1 MNHVTKHQVVFSQKL
16 RTLQK
21 EILMREIII
30 MGFAQHTF
38 FPQNFLNSLFIVTLL
53 SLDLSIYNICAS
65 SNADPSQMP
74 V

>member
-30 MGFAQHTF
+30 MWFAQNTF

-53 SLDLSIYNICAS
+53 SLDLY
-65 SNADPSQMP
+65 M
-74 V
+74 

>member
-1 MNHVTKHQVVFSQKL
+1 MNHVTKHQVVLSQNL

-30 MGFAQHTF
+30 MWFAQHTF

-53 SLDLSIYNICAS
+53 SLDLYIYNICAS

>member
-1 MNHVTKHQVVFSQKL
+1 MNHVTKHQVVFSQNL

-38 FPQNFLNSLFIVTLL
+38 FSSYQELKNFLNPLFIVTLL
-53 SLDLSIYNICAS
+53 SLDLY
-65 SNADPSQMP
+65 M
-74 V
+74 